1 MFRTVLITI
10 AALAVL
16 SGCERKAGV
25 TEAAIQTSAPK
36 AGAISPSMEPKLQA
50 LATSACRCEQTAK
63 DKAAVTACWAPY
75 SKAREG
81 AEIAMYAS
89 ACVPIS
95 DRAEAYNVG
104 TPQSFNVYT
113 GSASP
118 IGILC
123 STDEVK
129 AVETAWLKAQDA
141 GQSQTVANAAM
152 RRALR
157 DLKAGRPVA
166 MTGGTCG

>member
-1 MFRTVLITI
+1 MLRTVLVAI
-10 AALAVL
+10 AVVTAL
-16 SGCERKAGV
+16 SGCERKPVAKDAVIESG
-25 TEAAIQTSAPK
+25 EPK
-36 AGAISPSMEPKLQA
+36 PGTINPSMEPKLQA
-50 LATSACRCEQTAK
+50 LATSACHCEQTATG
-63 DKAAVTACWAPY
+63 KAAIRACWAAY

-89 ACVPIS
+89 ACAPIS
-95 DRAEAYNVG
+95 DSGETYNPG
-104 TPQSFNVYT
+104 TPQAFNIYT

-123 STDEVK
+123 ATDEVK
-129 AVETAWLKAQDA
+129 AVETAWQKAMDA
-141 GQSQTVANAAM
+141 GHSGATMDAAM
-152 RRALR
+152 RKALK